1 MPLQTLQTAPMI
13 AQWLA
18 GLAVLLAAAFAFF
31 AAMRAR
37 AHQREAQENLARLAK
52 TQARLEIAG
61 TLLGAG
67 PGALFLWQAA
77 EPAKLYGGADI
88 FTPAGDDPFA
98 EFCAVLAEESREQL
112 LIAMKTL
119 QDRGE
124 RFAFPLYGKDE
135 RTFASNGKPAGAGVT
150 LFVSD
155 VSAAF
160 EEICLLRDKLRQA
173 LDELQL
179 LNGAINAAPLPIWRR
194 GEDGRLI
201 WINNAYRT
209 AINAPAAEGETP
221 PAEDLADT
229 GALADA
235 EKHGDSLRVR
245 TVLHGERRVLDLYEA
260 PEKNGFGMAL
270 DVTELEEAQREI
282 RRQLDS
288 QRTTLNLLHTP
299 IAIFHTDKHLEF
311 FNQAFASLWELPPEW
326 LAGGPQHGELLEAM
340 REARLLPEQADFPA
354 WKRKQL
360 GLYTELIH
368 SQEELWHLPDER
380 TLRVVTQPR
389 PQGGLLVLYEDLTA
403 ILSLERSFNALTRVQ
418 LESLNGL
425 QEGVAVF
432 GVDGRLGLFNPAML
446 RIWRLN
452 AEQLQ
457 DRPHIEHVAGQCQA
471 HMVNP
476 NDWEAIRAGVTSI
489 EAGRMVSEVRMERSD
504 GSVIDCTV
512 APLPDG
518 GTMITFSDVSD
529 SAQIERALRE
539 RNDALETADR
549 LKSEFVSHI
558 SYQLRTP
565 LNSIIGFGE
574 ILEQEFFGPLNARQH
589 EYTQGLL
596 QASHHLLTLVND
608 VIDLATIEA
617 GRLDLA
623 RAPVDVLGLLTSV
636 RDLSRASSR
645 EYDMRLK
652 LECSDDAGVILAD
665 SRRLKQVLFNLLS
678 NAFRFS
684 HAGDEITI
692 GARRIKGPDGVE
704 ICQLWVDDSGL
715 GIDPDYQKKMFAP
728 FKSRQRKGKEQRAG
742 IGLTLV
748 QSLIEL
754 HEGWVEVVSEPG
766 KGAKVT
772 CNLPQTPAR
781 IAQQTFQP
789 EGPLERGAA

>member
-1 MPLQTLQTAPMI
+1 MPLQTIQSDPMI

-18 GLAVLLAAAFAFF
+18 ALLAVAVALFALW
-31 AAMRAR
+31 RAR
-37 AHQREAQENLARLAK
+37 ANRREVHESLAGLAK
-52 TQARLEIAG
+52 TQARLEIAEA
-61 TLLGAG
+61 LLGAG
-67 PGALFLWQAA
+67 PGALFLWEAMGHV
-77 EPAKLYGGADI
+77 KLFGGADI
-88 FTPAGDDPFA
+88 FTPAGDDPFMG
-98 EFCAVLAEESREQL
+98 FCAVLADASREKL
-112 LIAMKTL
+112 LIAMQTL
-119 QDRGE
+119 HDRGE
-124 RFAFPLYGKDE
+124 GFAFPLYGKDE
-135 RTFASNGKPAGAGVT
+135 RTFATNGKPAGAGVA

-160 EEICLLRDKLRQA
+160 EEICLLHDKLRES

-179 LNGAINAAPLPIWRR
+179 LNGAINAAPFPIWRR
-194 GEDGRLI
+194 DENGRLI
-201 WINNAYRT
+201 WINDAYRT
-209 AINAPAAEGETP
+209 AVDTP
-221 PAEDLADT
+221 LTASGAQQAEDLVDA
-229 GALADA
+229 GALAMA
-235 EKHGDSLRVR
+235 EKHGDTLRVR

-260 PEKNGFGMAL
+260 PDKSGFGIAL
-270 DVTELEEAQREI
+270 DVTGLEEAQREI
-282 RRQLDS
+282 RRQLDA

-299 IAIFHTDKHLEF
+299 IAIFHTDRHLEF
-311 FNQAFASLWELPPEW
+311 FNQAFAELWELPAEW
-326 LAGGPQHGELLEAM
+326 LAGGPHHGEVLEAM
-340 REARLLPEQADFPA
+340 RETRRIPEQADFPA

-360 GLYTELIH
+360 GLYTGLID
-368 SQEELWHLPDER
+368 SQEELWHLPNER

-403 ILSLERSFNALTRVQ
+403 LLTLERSFNALTRVQ
-418 LESLNGL
+418 RESLNGL

-432 GVDGRLGLFNPAML
+432 GVDGRLGLFNPALL
-446 RIWRLN
+446 RIWWLD

-457 DRPHIEHVAGQCQA
+457 DRPHIEHLASLCVARV
-471 HMVNP
+471 VNP
-476 NDWEAIRAGVTSI
+476 DDWEAIKAGVTRI
-489 EAGRMVSEVRMERSD
+489 EAGRVVSEVRMELGD

-596 QASHHLLTLVND
+596 QASHHLLALVND

-636 RDLSRASSR
+636 RDLSRSSAR
-645 EYDMRLK
+645 EYDMKLK
-652 LECSDDAGVILAD
+652 LQCSDDAGVILAD
-665 SRRLKQVLFNLLS
+665 SRRLKQVMFNLLS

-684 HAGDEITI
+684 NAGGEIVI
-692 GARRIKGPDGVE
+692 GARRVTGPDGQE
-704 ICQLWVDDSGL
+704 ICQLWVDDAGL
-715 GIDPDYQKKMFAP
+715 GIDADFQKKMFAP
-728 FKSRQRKGKEQRAG
+728 FKSRPRKGKEQGAG
-742 IGLTLV
+742 IGLSLV

-754 HEGWVEVVSEPG
+754 HDGWVDVVSDPG

-772 CNLPQTPAR
+772 CNLPQTASSMAR
-781 IAQQTFQP
+781 QISLP
-789 EGPLERGAA
+789 DSPLERGAA